1 MSWLGP
7 VDSVEKKMTEIG
19 PSVQKL
25 EYCAIFIISNHTKP
39 VSMSQLGSVNKWMGW
54 NGVDW
59 ILLSPSRAPC
69 GAKSPL
75 FHFQRFW
82 LVEFG
87 PWLIWWEF
95 WLYLCIPGGE
105 WWRDGVGLAPR
116 HFSPPPIRFWDRRK
130 PASNWDN
137 WTQSDWSGD
146 RSPSVRWHLITA
158 QATTLLLLGFI
169 FLPTPLLLL
178 NIFLQQN
185 P

>member
-1 MSWLGP
+1 
-7 VDSVEKKMTEIG
+7 
-19 PSVQKL
+19 
-25 EYCAIFIISNHTKP
+25 
-39 VSMSQLGSVNKWMGW
+39 MSQLGSADKSLVPQEQLVVLKVPSFISKGF
-54 NGVDW
+54 DW
-59 ILLSPSRAPC
+59 
-69 GAKSPL
+69 
-75 FHFQRFW
+75 F
-82 LVEFG
+82 EFG
-87 PWLIWWEF
+87 RWLIWWEF

-169 FLPTPLLLL
+169 FFAVPHSSSSSSGVVVTSQVLKGHINSQSIYSQKICHLRWM
-178 NIFLQQN
+178 
-185 P
+185 